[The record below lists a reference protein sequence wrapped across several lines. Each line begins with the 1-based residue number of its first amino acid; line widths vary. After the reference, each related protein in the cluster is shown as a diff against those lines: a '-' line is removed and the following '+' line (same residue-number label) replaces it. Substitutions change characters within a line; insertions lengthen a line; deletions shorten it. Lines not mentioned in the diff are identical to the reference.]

1 MTRARGPRRRPLAS
15 FALVVVV
22 ALASVVAAA
31 CGSGKVDDS
40 PEARAIGAAQL
51 ARTAERY
58 LVAPTGYRLA
68 AAETLPGGLALRDQL
83 AEARTLDT
91 GFVDISFRWILGGG
105 DALVGQLIVTVL
117 DPRVPEGD
125 RRTLR
130 DEITGDEGIDPQEV
144 RIADRSVLRYARA
157 GDSSYLWQDGA
168 VFVYAAG
175 PEPVAL
181 ERFLAGYL
189 ALDR

>member
-1 MTRARGPRRRPLAS
+1 MIRRRPLTA
-15 FALVVVV
+15 ALVALVLALV
-22 ALASVVAAA
+22 AVAATA

-58 LVAPTGYRLA
+58 LVAPAGFRLA
-68 AAETLPGGLALRDQL
+68 AAETLPGGLLLRDRL

-125 RRTLR
+125 RRALR
-130 DEITGDEGIDPQEV
+130 EEITGDEGVEPQEL
-144 RIADRSVLRYARA
+144 RIADRSVLRYGRA
-157 GDSSYLWQDGA
+157 GDTSYLWQDGA